1 MTDAQEISVGE
12 ILASARKKK
21 RLRYKKLSSELNI
34 DEIYLIALEEGN
46 FDLIPGGE
54 AYVKG
59 FIRSYAKKL
68 DLNPDD
74 VIDNYLSSRKG
85 SLKATKKLS
94 PKDQIN
100 NNPKNLPKIGL
111 IATFSIIFL
120 LFLGVIFREYESDNQ
135 KVTNTVE
142 ISTTITSNDSN
153 EMHDESTLLIFKPDE
168 NQSSESTGDLI
179 TAINSDLDSQASAL
193 PLEETPLN
201 RIDIKVYGDCWLE
214 VFNENKRMIYNLAKE
229 GDEFVLNESKVK
241 IIAGNFKNVE
251 VSFND
256 KIVNLE
262 DYANTKQVSCI
273 VLPSGDCSDF
283 RTADS

>member
-34 DEIYLIALEEGN
+34 DEIYLVALEEGN

-59 FIRSYAKKL
+59 FLRSYAKKL

-100 NNPKNLPKIGL
+100 SNPKNLPKIGL

-135 KVTNTVE
+135 EVTNTIE
-142 ISTTITSNDSN
+142 ITTTDVSNDSN
-153 EMHDESTLLIFKPDE
+153 EMHDERTLLILTPDE

-179 TAINSDLDSQASAL
+179 TAINRDLDPQASAL
-193 PLEETPLN
+193 PLVETALN

-256 KIVNLE
+256 KMVNLE

-273 VLPSGDCSDF
+273 VLPEGDCSDF

>member
-59 FIRSYAKKL
+59 FLRSYAKKL

-100 NNPKNLPKIGL
+100 SNPKNLPKIGL

-142 ISTTITSNDSN
+142 TSTTITSNDSN
-153 EMHDESTLLIFKPDE
+153 EMHDESNLLISKLNE

-179 TAINSDLDSQASAL
+179 TAINNDLDSQTSAL
-193 PLEETPLN
+193 PLKETPLN

-256 KIVNLE
+256 KMVNLE

>member
-1 MTDAQEISVGE
+1 MTDAQETSVGE

-120 LFLGVIFREYESDNQ
+120 LFLGVIFREYESDDQ

-142 ISTTITSNDSN
+142 TSTTISSNDSN
-153 EMHDESTLLIFKPDE
+153 EMHDESTLLILKPDE

-256 KIVNLE
+256 KMISLE

>member
-100 NNPKNLPKIGL
+100 SNAKNLPKIGL

-142 ISTTITSNDSN
+142 TSTTITSNDSN
-153 EMHDESTLLIFKPDE
+153 EMHDESTLLILKPEE

-179 TAINSDLDSQASAL
+179 TGVNSDLDSQASAL

-241 IIAGNFKNVE
+241 IIAGNFKNVG

-283 RTADS
+283 RTADN

>member
-1 MTDAQEISVGE
+1 MTDEQEISVGE

-59 FIRSYAKKL
+59 FLRSYAKKL

-100 NNPKNLPKIGL
+100 SNPKNLPKIGL

-142 ISTTITSNDSN
+142 TSTTITSNDSN
-153 EMHDESTLLIFKPDE
+153 EMHDERTLLILTPDE

-179 TAINSDLDSQASAL
+179 TARNNDLDSQASAL

>member
-1 MTDAQEISVGE
+1 MTDAQVISVGE

-100 NNPKNLPKIGL
+100 SNPKNLPKIGL

-142 ISTTITSNDSN
+142 TSTTITSNDSN
-153 EMHDESTLLIFKPDE
+153 EMHDESTLLILKPDE

-256 KIVNLE
+256 KMVNLE

>member
-1 MTDAQEISVGE
+1 MTDAQVISVGE

-100 NNPKNLPKIGL
+100 SNPKNLPKIGL

-142 ISTTITSNDSN
+142 TSTTITSNDSN
-153 EMHDESTLLIFKPDE
+153 EMHDESNLLILKPNE
-168 NQSSESTGDLI
+168 NQSAESTGDLI

-256 KIVNLE
+256 KMVNLE

>member
-34 DEIYLIALEEGN
+34 DEIYLIALEECN

-59 FIRSYAKKL
+59 FLRSYAKKL

-74 VIDNYLSSRKG
+74 VIDKYLNSREG
-85 SLKATKKLS
+85 SLSTTKKLS
-94 PKDQIN
+94 LEDQIN
-100 NNPKNLPKIGL
+100 SNPKGLPNIGL
-111 IATFSIIFL
+111 IAIFSIVFL
-120 LFLGVIFREYESDNQ
+120 ILLGVIFREYESDNQ
-135 KVTNTVE
+135 EVTNISETATTV
-142 ISTTITSNDSN
+142 TSNDSN
-153 EMHDESTLLIFKPDE
+153 ETDYENNLLILKPNE
-168 NQSSESTGDLI
+168 NQFTKST
-179 TAINSDLDSQASAL
+179 SDLFRAIDNDIDSQARAFLS
-193 PLEETPLN
+193 EENPLN

-214 VFNENKRMIYNLAKE
+214 VFNDDKRIIYNLAKE

-241 IIAGNFKNVE
+241 IIAGNFKNVG
-251 VSFND
+251 VLFND

>member
-34 DEIYLIALEEGN
+34 DAIYLIALEEGN
-46 FDLIPGGE
+46 FDFIPGGE

-59 FIRSYAKKL
+59 FLRSYAKKL

-74 VIDNYLSSRKG
+74 VIDKYLNSREG
-85 SLKATKKLS
+85 SLSATKKLS

-100 NNPKNLPKIGL
+100 SNPKNLPNIGL
-111 IATFSIIFL
+111 IATFSVVFL
-120 LFLGVIFREYESDNQ
+120 LVLGIIFREYVNDNQ
-135 KVTNTVE
+135 EVTNISETAKTV
-142 ISTTITSNDSN
+142 TSNDSN
-153 EMHDESTLLIFKPDE
+153 ETDYENNLLILKPNE
-168 NQSSESTGDLI
+168 NQFTKSTSDLF
-179 TAINSDLDSQASAL
+179 TAIDNDIDSQANAFPS
-193 PLEETPLN
+193 EGYPLN

-214 VFNENKRMIYNLAKE
+214 VINEDKRIIYDLAKE

-256 KIVNLE
+256 KMVNLE

-283 RTADS
+283 RAADS

>member
-1 MTDAQEISVGE
+1 MTNVQDISVGE

-59 FIRSYAKKL
+59 FLRSYAKKL

-100 NNPKNLPKIGL
+100 SNPKNPPKIGL
-111 IATFSIIFL
+111 IATFSVIFL

-142 ISTTITSNDSN
+142 TSTTITSNDSN
-153 EMHDESTLLIFKPDE
+153 EIDYESNLLVLTPNE
-168 NQSSESTGDLI
+168 NQFSDSTGDLI
-179 TAINSDLDSQASAL
+179 TDINNDLGSQISAL
-193 PLEETPLN
+193 HSEETPLN
-201 RIDIKVYGDCWLE
+201 RIHIKVYGDCWLE

-256 KIVNLE
+256 KMISLE

>member
-1 MTDAQEISVGE
+1 MTDAQDISVGQ

-34 DEIYLIALEEGN
+34 DEIYLVALEEGN

-59 FIRSYAKKL
+59 FLRSYAKKL

-94 PKDQIN
+94 PKNQIN
-100 NNPKNLPKIGL
+100 SNPKNLPKIGL

-142 ISTTITSNDSN
+142 TSTTITSNDSN
-153 EMHDESTLLIFKPDE
+153 ETDYESNLLVLTPNE
-168 NQSSESTGDLI
+168 NQSSESNGDLI
-179 TAINSDLDSQASAL
+179 KDISNDLDSQVSAL
-193 PLEETPLN
+193 HSEETPLN
-201 RIDIKVYGDCWLE
+201 RIHIKVYGDCWLE

-256 KIVNLE
+256 KMVNLE
-262 DYANTKQVSCI
+262 NYANTKQVSCI

-283 RTADS
+283 RTADN

>member
-1 MTDAQEISVGE
+1 MTDAQDISVGQ

-34 DEIYLIALEEGN
+34 DEIYLVALEEGN

-59 FIRSYAKKL
+59 FLRSYAKKL

-74 VIDNYLSSRKG
+74 VIDNYLSLRKG
-85 SLKATKKLS
+85 SLTVAKKLS

-100 NNPKNLPKIGL
+100 SNPKNLSKIGF

-120 LFLGVIFREYESDNQ
+120 LLLGIIFREYESDNQ
-135 KVTNTVE
+135 AVTDTIE
-142 ISTTITSNDSN
+142 TSTTITSNDSN
-153 EMHDESTLLIFKPDE
+153 ETDYESNLLVLTPNE
-168 NQSSESTGDLI
+168 NQSSESNGDLI
-179 TAINSDLDSQASAL
+179 KDISNDLDSQVSAL
-193 PLEETPLN
+193 HSEETPLN
-201 RIDIKVYGDCWLE
+201 RIHIKVYGDCWLE
-214 VFNENKRMIYNLAKE
+214 VFNENKRVIYKLSKE
-229 GDEFVLNESKVK
+229 GEEFTFNESKVK

-262 DYANTKQVSCI
+262 DYANINQVSCI

-283 RTADS
+283 RTADN

>member
-1 MTDAQEISVGE
+1 MTDAQVISVGE

-59 FIRSYAKKL
+59 FLRSYAKKL

-100 NNPKNLPKIGL
+100 SNPKNLPKIGL

-142 ISTTITSNDSN
+142 TSTTITSNDSN
-153 EMHDESTLLIFKPDE
+153 EMHDESTLLILEHDE

-256 KIVNLE
+256 KMVNLE

>member
-1 MTDAQEISVGE
+1 MTDEQEISVGE

-34 DEIYLIALEEGN
+34 DEIYLVALEEGN

-59 FIRSYAKKL
+59 FLRSYAKKL

-74 VIDNYLSSRKG
+74 VIDSYLSSRRG

-94 PKDQIN
+94 QKDQIN
-100 NNPKNLPKIGL
+100 SNSKNLPKIGL
-111 IATFSIIFL
+111 TATFSIIFL

-135 KVTNTVE
+135 EVTNTIE
-142 ISTTITSNDSN
+142 ITTTVVSNDSN
-153 EMHDESTLLIFKPDE
+153 EMHDESNLLTLKPNK
-168 NQSSESTGDLI
+168 NQSSKFTGDLI
-179 TAINSDLDSQASAL
+179 TAINNDLDSQTSAL
-193 PLEETPLN
+193 PLQETPSN

-214 VFNENKRMIYNLAKE
+214 VFNENKRIIYNLAKE
-229 GDEFVLNESKVK
+229 GDELVLNESKVK
-241 IIAGNFKNVE
+241 IIAGNFKNVG

-283 RTADS
+283 RTADN

>member
-1 MTDAQEISVGE
+1 MTDAQVISVGE

-59 FIRSYAKKL
+59 FLRSYAKKL

-100 NNPKNLPKIGL
+100 SNPKNLPKIVL
-111 IATFSIIFL
+111 IAPFSIIFL

-142 ISTTITSNDSN
+142 TSTTITSNDSN
-153 EMHDESTLLIFKPDE
+153 EMHDESNLLILKPNE
-168 NQSSESTGDLI
+168 NQSAESTGDLI

-256 KIVNLE
+256 KMVNLE

>member
-1 MTDAQEISVGE
+1 MTDAQVISVGE

-135 KVTNTVE
+135 EVTNTVE
-142 ISTTITSNDSN
+142 TSTTITSNDSN

-256 KIVNLE
+256 KMVNLE

>member
-34 DEIYLIALEEGN
+34 DETYLIALEECN
-46 FDLIPGGE
+46 FDRIPGGE

-59 FIRSYAKKL
+59 FLRSYAKKL

-74 VIDNYLSSRKG
+74 IIDKYLSSREG
-85 SLKATKKLS
+85 SLKATTKLS

-100 NNPKNLPKIGL
+100 SNTKNLPNNGL

-120 LFLGVIFREYESDNQ
+120 LLLGIIFREYEIDYQ
-135 KVTNTVE
+135 EVTNISETV
-142 ISTTITSNDSN
+142 TTVSSNDSN
-153 EMHDESTLLIFKPDE
+153 ETDYESNLLILKPNE
-168 NQSSESTGDLI
+168 NQFSKSTGELS
-179 TAINSDLDSQASAL
+179 TAINNDLEFETSEF
-193 PLEETPLN
+193 PIEETTLN

-214 VFNENKRMIYNLAKE
+214 VFNENKRMIYKLSKE
-229 GDEFVLNESKVK
+229 GEEFVFNESKVK
-241 IIAGNFKNVE
+241 IIAGNFKNIE

-262 DYANTKQVSCI
+262 DYANINLVSCI

-283 RTADS
+283 RTADN

>member
-1 MTDAQEISVGE
+1 MTDAQVISVGE

-100 NNPKNLPKIGL
+100 SNPKNLPKIGL

-142 ISTTITSNDSN
+142 TSTTITSNDSN

-251 VSFND
+251 VSFNG
-256 KIVNLE
+256 KIVYLE

>member
-59 FIRSYAKKL
+59 FLRSYAKKL

-74 VIDNYLSSRKG
+74 VIDKYLNSREGSS
-85 SLKATKKLS
+85 STTKKLS
-94 PKDQIN
+94 PKDQIIS
-100 NNPKNLPKIGL
+100 NPKNLSNNGL
-111 IATFSIIFL
+111 TATFSIVFL
-120 LFLGVIFREYESDNQ
+120 LLLGVIFREYESDNQ
-135 KVTNTVE
+135 EVTNVSETATTV
-142 ISTTITSNDSN
+142 TSNDSN
-153 EMHDESTLLIFKPDE
+153 ETDYENNLLILKPNE
-168 NQSSESTGDLI
+168 NQFTKSTSDLF
-179 TAINSDLDSQASAL
+179 TAINNDLDSQASAF
-193 PLEETPLN
+193 PSEENPLN

-214 VFNENKRMIYNLAKE
+214 VFNDNKRMIYNLAKE

>member
-1 MTDAQEISVGE
+1 MTDAQVISVGE

-59 FIRSYAKKL
+59 FLRSYAKKL

-94 PKDQIN
+94 QKDQIN
-100 NNPKNLPKIGL
+100 SNSKNLPKIGL
-111 IATFSIIFL
+111 TATFSIIFL

-142 ISTTITSNDSN
+142 TSTTITSNDSN
-153 EMHDESTLLIFKPDE
+153 EMHDESTLLILKPNV

-193 PLEETPLN
+193 PIEETPLN

-214 VFNENKRMIYNLAKE
+214 VFNENKRIIYNLAKE

-256 KIVNLE
+256 KMISLE

>member
-1 MTDAQEISVGE
+1 MTDAQETSVGE

-59 FIRSYAKKL
+59 FLRSYAKKL

-100 NNPKNLPKIGL
+100 SNPKNIPKIGL

-120 LFLGVIFREYESDNQ
+120 LFLGVIFREYESGNQ

-142 ISTTITSNDSN
+142 TSTTITSNDSN
-153 EMHDESTLLIFKPDE
+153 EMHDESTLLILKPDE

>member
-1 MTDAQEISVGE
+1 MTDAQEFSVGE

-59 FIRSYAKKL
+59 FLRSYAKKL

-74 VIDNYLSSRKG
+74 VINNYLSSRKG

-100 NNPKNLPKIGL
+100 SNPKNLPKIGL
-111 IATFSIIFL
+111 IGTFSIIFL

-142 ISTTITSNDSN
+142 TSTTIASNDSN
-153 EMHDESTLLIFKPDE
+153 EMHDESTLLILKPDE

-214 VFNENKRMIYNLAKE
+214 VFNENKRIIYNLAKE

-241 IIAGNFKNVE
+241 IIAGNFKNIE
-251 VSFND
+251 VLFND

-262 DYANTKQVSCI
+262 DYANNKQVSCI

>member
-1 MTDAQEISVGE
+1 MTDEQEISVGE

-34 DEIYLIALEEGN
+34 DEIYLVALEEGN

-59 FIRSYAKKL
+59 FLRSYAKKL

-74 VIDNYLSSRKG
+74 VIDSYLSSRRG

-94 PKDQIN
+94 QKDQIN
-100 NNPKNLPKIGL
+100 SNSKNLPKIGL
-111 IATFSIIFL
+111 TATFSIIFL

-135 KVTNTVE
+135 EVTNTIE
-142 ISTTITSNDSN
+142 ITTTVVSNDSN
-153 EMHDESTLLIFKPDE
+153 EMHDESNLLTLKPNK
-168 NQSSESTGDLI
+168 NQSSKFTGDLI
-179 TAINSDLDSQASAL
+179 TAINNDLDSQTSAL
-193 PLEETPLN
+193 PLQETPSN

-214 VFNENKRMIYNLAKE
+214 VFNENKRILYNLAKE

-241 IIAGNFKNVE
+241 IIAGNFKNVG

-283 RTADS
+283 RTADN

>member
-59 FIRSYAKKL
+59 FLRSYAKKL

-100 NNPKNLPKIGL
+100 NNPKNVPKIGL

-142 ISTTITSNDSN
+142 TSTTITSNDSN

-214 VFNENKRMIYNLAKE
+214 VFNENKRIIYNLAKE

-256 KIVNLE
+256 KMISLE

>member
-1 MTDAQEISVGE
+1 MTDAQVISVGE

-59 FIRSYAKKL
+59 FLRSYAKKL

-85 SLKATKKLS
+85 SLEATKKLS

-100 NNPKNLPKIGL
+100 SNPKNLPKIGL

-135 KVTNTVE
+135 EVTNTIE
-142 ISTTITSNDSN
+142 ITTTVVSNDSN
-153 EMHDESTLLIFKPDE
+153 EMHDESNLLTLKPNK
-168 NQSSESTGDLI
+168 NQSSKFTGDLI

-214 VFNENKRMIYNLAKE
+214 VFNDNKRIIYNLAKE

-256 KIVNLE
+256 KMVNLE

-273 VLPSGDCSDF
+273 VLPLGDCSDF

>member
-1 MTDAQEISVGE
+1 MTDAQVISVGE

-59 FIRSYAKKL
+59 FLRSYAKKL

-74 VIDNYLSSRKG
+74 VINNYLSSRKG

-94 PKDQIN
+94 PKNQIN
-100 NNPKNLPKIGL
+100 SNPKNLPKIVL

-142 ISTTITSNDSN
+142 TSTTITSNDSN
-153 EMHDESTLLIFKPDE
+153 EMHDESTLLILKPDE

-179 TAINSDLDSQASAL
+179 TAINSDLDSQTSAL

-256 KIVNLE
+256 KMVNLE

-283 RTADS
+283 RTTDS

>member
-1 MTDAQEISVGE
+1 VTDAQEISVGE

-34 DEIYLIALEEGN
+34 DEIYLIALEECN

-59 FIRSYAKKL
+59 FLRSYAKKL
-68 DLNPDD
+68 DLNPDHI
-74 VIDNYLSSRKG
+74 IDKYLSSKEG
-85 SLKATKKLS
+85 SLNAPKKLS
-94 PKDQIN
+94 PKDQIIGS
-100 NNPKNLPKIGL
+100 PKNLPNTGL

-120 LFLGVIFREYESDNQ
+120 LILGVIFREYESDSQ
-135 KVTNTVE
+135 EVTNIHETA
-142 ISTTITSNDSN
+142 TTITSNDSKEMDN
-153 EMHDESTLLIFKPDE
+153 ENYLLILKPNKDKFT
-168 NQSSESTGDLI
+168 ESTGNLV
-179 TAINSDLDSQASAL
+179 TAINNDLDSNSSAL
-193 PLEETPLN
+193 PIEETPLN

-214 VFNENKRMIYNLAKE
+214 VFNENKRMIYKLAKE

-283 RTADS
+283 RAADS